1 MPLSNVLYVT
11 VLPIVRLPK
20 HRGLGVFDKIGSFGS
35 PPRGIL
41 DFTST
46 ETVEPVEQVLTLF
59 SDRNLATE
67 FFENEVHDYLRDF
80 QEVANKYLRGRW
92 PLRHS
97 GNTECQVTGRVSEVA
112 TTLHLRPSRR

>member
-80 QEVANKYLRGRW
+80 QEVANKYLRGGHVVSYEFAAEKTDDGRYVI
-92 PLRHS
+92 R
-97 GNTECQVTGRVSEVA
+97 VTQNVK
-112 TTLHLRPSRR
+112 